1 MPVNVSA
8 LHLLSFH
15 GVSALSL
22 LCILTACQPASE
34 HSVTLPVDE
43 EGPRDNLCKE
53 QGKCDVFGEDDRY
66 ELHDFPEDSMHR
78 KLARSTAMLT
88 LQDQIE
94 VRYDGSVRLSPLVST
109 LGVKR
114 NLCAG
119 ERFEE
124 QPVPGFCSGFLI
136 APDLLMT
143 AGHCLGQAGESLES
157 VRNFCQED
165 VWVLFDY
172 GYAQQPTDP
181 VKEIEILPY
190 ENSYKCEDVVAM
202 RREHACGHDFAILRL
217 DRPVEGR
224 APLALRGAGE
234 LEVGTELF
242 SIGHPSGLPKK
253 IAINS
258 AVQPSYSPLADFQPD
273 KPILGIPYNSDEFVG
288 NSGGAVFH
296 AETGVVVGLSSC
308 GSAGNDFITNPD
320 DDSCSIVG
328 VCGVNTTC
336 EQFGIAYDM
345 PTLVEQL
352 DVDVLSQLELVVD
365 AE

>member
-1 MPVNVSA
+1 M
-8 LHLLSFH
+8 
-15 GVSALSL
+15 G
-22 LCILTACQPASE
+22 ACAE
-34 HSVTLPVDE
+34 D
-43 EGPRDNLCKE
+43 
-53 QGKCDVFGEDDRY
+53 GKCDVFGEDDRH
-66 ELHDFPEDSMHR
+66 ELHAFPEESLHR

-109 LGVKR
+109 LGVRR
-114 NLCAG
+114 NLCEG

-124 QPVPGFCSGFLI
+124 QPVPGFCSGFLV

-143 AGHCLGQAGESLES
+143 AGHCLGKAGDSIDS
-157 VRNFCQED
+157 ARAFCQEN
-165 VWVLFDY
+165 VWVLFGY
-172 GYAQQPTDP
+172 GYASEP
-181 VKEIEILPY
+181 VEEIEVLPY
-190 ENSYKCEDVVAM
+190 EDSYRCEDVVAM
-202 RREHACGHDFAILRL
+202 RREHACGHDFAIIKL
-217 DRPVEGR
+217 DRPVDGR

-253 IAINS
+253 ISVNS
-258 AVQPSYSPLADFQPD
+258 TVQSSYSPLEDFESED
-273 KPILGIPYNSDEFVG
+273 PILGIPYNSDEFVG

-308 GSAGNDFITNPD
+308 GSAGNDFVVNPD
-320 DDSCSIVG
+320 DDSCNVVG

-352 DVDVLSQLELVVD
+352 DVELLSRLELVVE